1 MAAERNISIYKG
13 DSYTHEIRI
22 RDSANANTNIT
33 GRTYKA
39 QMRKSR
45 SSSSIVLSFT
55 VTISNA
61 ANGVII
67 MSLTPEA
74 TSSIDPGTYFYD
86 FEETNSNYVTTL
98 MAGKVSLT
106 GQVSRG

>member
-1 MAAERNISIYKG
+1 MAAERNIAIYKG
-13 DSYTHEIRI
+13 DTYTHEIRI
-22 RDSANANTNIT
+22 KDGANANTNIT

-45 SSSSIVLSFT
+45 SSSTTVLSFT
-55 VTISNA
+55 IAITNA
-61 ANGVII
+61 ANGVVT
-67 MSLTPEA
+67 MSLAPEV

-86 FEETNSNYVTTL
+86 FEENNAGYVTTL

>member
-13 DSYTHEIRI
+13 DSYTHEVRI
-22 RDSANANTNIT
+22 RNSANVNTNIT
-33 GRTYKA
+33 GRTYTA

-45 SSSSIVLSFT
+45 SSDSVVLSFT
-55 VTISNA
+55 VAVTSA
-61 ANGVII
+61 ANGLVT
-67 MSLTPEA
+67 MSLSSGA

-86 FEETNSNYVTTL
+86 FEETNGGYVTTL
-98 MAGKVSLT
+98 MTGKVTLT